1 LDNFL
6 FEPSLN
12 SLLALLKASKM
23 VKYMGYYFD
32 EFKNEK
38 KEQLRRI
45 QCVI

>member
-6 FEPSLN
+6 FAPSIN

-23 VKYMGYYFD
+23 VKYIGYCFD